1 LYIYRKYKL
10 AGNMQTLDRS
20 WQNWIGENLARGCAQ
35 NEMLTAMVKAGI
47 SQETALHNLANYSG
61 TVQVTDSVNKPSN
74 QAANPIGAK
83 AAVAQSGSYV
93 QEASYLFQYEN
104 AIVTKDGQHIQVAMR
119 ITAPDVVLLD
129 NFMTHEECDA
139 FCELS
144 KSTLTK
150 STVVDDATGAHVGH
164 EHRTSMG
171 TYFTLGQNDL
181 VKKIEARIAEI
192 TGTPV
197 PNGEGIQILNYAGG
211 GEYRPHFD
219 YFPDNAGGRV
229 HTAHGGQRTITV
241 IMYLNDVKA
250 GGATVLPEINLS
262 VYPKKGSALYFSY
275 VNSVGQ
281 VDPST
286 LHGGSPVVEG
296 EKWIATKWI
305 RERVYA

>member
-1 LYIYRKYKL
+1 
-10 AGNMQTLDRS
+10 MFQH
-20 WQNWIGENLARGCAQ
+20 EN
-35 NEMLTAMVKAGI
+35 T
-47 SQETALHNLANYSG
+47 
-61 TVQVTDSVNKPSN
+61 
-74 QAANPIGAK
+74 
-83 AAVAQSGSYV
+83 
-93 QEASYLFQYEN
+93 
-104 AIVTKDGQHIQVAMR
+104 IVTQDGQQIQVAMR
-119 ITAPDVVLLD
+119 VTAPDVVLLD
-129 NFMTHEECDA
+129 NFMTHDECDA

-219 YFPDNAGGRV
+219 YFPDNTGGRV
-229 HTAHGGQRTITV
+229 HTAKGGQRTITV

-250 GGATVLPEINLS
+250 GGATVLPDINLS
-262 VYPKKGSALYFSY
+262 VYPKRDLRCTFRTSIQRVKLIRQHCMEGHPSLMVRNGLQQSGY
-275 VNSVGQ
+275 VSGFTL
-281 VDPST
+281 ST
-286 LHGGSPVVEG
+286 YPFKNHFKSLFQPVARQYIQRCSPAV
-296 EKWIATKWI
+296 
-305 RERVYA
+305 

>member
-1 LYIYRKYKL
+1 
-10 AGNMQTLDRS
+10 MQTLDKA
-20 WQNWIGENLARGCAQ
+20 WQNWINENFARGCTYEA
-35 NEMLTAMVKAGI
+35 MLADMVKAGI
-47 SQETALHNLANYSG
+47 ANDVAVFNLNNRSQTPNAIDTG
-61 TVQVTDSVNKPSN
+61 VSN
-74 QAANPIGAK
+74 QQGGP
-83 AAVAQSGSYV
+83 YE
-93 QEASYLFQYEN
+93 QEASYLFQHDN
-104 AIVTKDGQHIQVAMR
+104 TIVTQDGQQIQVAMR
-119 ITAPDVVLLD
+119 VTAPDVVLLD
-129 NFMTHEECDA
+129 NFMTHDECDA

-150 STVVDDATGAHVGH
+150 STVVDDTTGAHVGH

-171 TYFTLGQNDL
+171 TYFSLGQNDL
-181 VKKIEARIAEI
+181 VKRIEARIAEI

-197 PNGEGIQILNYAGG
+197 PNGEGIQILNYASG

-219 YFPDNAGGRV
+219 YFPDNTGGRI
-229 HTAHGGQRTITV
+229 HTAKSGQRTITV

-250 GGATVLPEINLS
+250 GGATVLPDINLS

-275 VNSVGQ
+275 FNSKGQ

-286 LHGGSPVVEG
+286 LHGGAPVVDG

>member
-1 LYIYRKYKL
+1 MQKL
-10 AGNMQTLDRS
+10 DKA
-20 WQNWIGENLARGCAQ
+20 WQDWIGENILRGCSRSV
-35 NEMLTAMVKAGI
+35 MLKDMLKAGI
-47 SQETALHNLANYSG
+47 TEDIALFNLANYVSTG
-61 TVQVTDSVNKPSN
+61 
-74 QAANPIGAK
+74 
-83 AAVAQSGSYV
+83 AAVNSSPSISSPLGSQTAVNGDFV

-104 AIVTKDGQHIQVAMR
+104 SITTKDGQHIQVAMR
-119 ITAPDVVLLD
+119 VTKPDVVLLD
-129 NFMTHEECDA
+129 NFMTHDECDA

-150 STVVDDATGAHVGH
+150 STVVDDATGDSVNH
-164 EHRTSMG
+164 EHRISLG

-181 VKKIEARIAEI
+181 VKKIEARISEV

-197 PNGEGIQILNYAGG
+197 PHGEGIQILNYAGG

-219 YFPDNAGGRV
+219 YFPDNTGGRV
-229 HTAHGGQRTITV
+229 HTAHGGQRIMTV
-241 IMYLNDVKA
+241 IMYLNDVTA
-250 GGATVLPEINLS
+250 GGATILPDINLS

-275 VNSVGQ
+275 FNSKGQ

-286 LHGGSPVVEG
+286 LHGGAPVIAG

>member
-1 LYIYRKYKL
+1 MQKL
-10 AGNMQTLDRS
+10 DKA
-20 WQNWIGENLARGCAQ
+20 WQDWIGENILRGCSRSV
-35 NEMLTAMVKAGI
+35 MLKDMLKAGI
-47 SQETALHNLANYSG
+47 TEDTALFNLANYVSTG
-61 TVQVTDSVNKPSN
+61 TAVNSSPSISSPLGS
-74 QAANPIGAK
+74 QT
-83 AAVAQSGSYV
+83 AVNGDFV

-104 AIVTKDGQHIQVAMR
+104 SITTKDGQHIQVAMR
-119 ITAPDVVLLD
+119 VTKPDVVLLD
-129 NFMTHEECDA
+129 NFMTHDECDA

-150 STVVDDATGAHVGH
+150 STVVDDATGDSVNH
-164 EHRTSMG
+164 EHRISLG

-181 VKKIEARIAEI
+181 VKKIEARISEV

-197 PNGEGIQILNYAGG
+197 PHGEGIQILNYAGG

-219 YFPDNAGGRV
+219 YFPDNTGGRV
-229 HTAHGGQRTITV
+229 HTAHGGQRIMTV
-241 IMYLNDVKA
+241 IMYLNDVTA
-250 GGATVLPEINLS
+250 GGATILPDINLS

-275 VNSVGQ
+275 FNSKGQ

-286 LHGGSPVVEG
+286 LHGGAPVIEG

>member
-1 LYIYRKYKL
+1 MQKL
-10 AGNMQTLDRS
+10 DKA
-20 WQNWIGENLARGCAQ
+20 WQDWIGENILRGCSRSV
-35 NEMLTAMVKAGI
+35 MLKDMLKAGI
-47 SQETALHNLANYSG
+47 TEDTALFNLANYVSTG
-61 TVQVTDSVNKPSN
+61 
-74 QAANPIGAK
+74 
-83 AAVAQSGSYV
+83 AAVNSSPSISSPLGSQTAVNGDFV

-104 AIVTKDGQHIQVAMR
+104 SITTKDGQHIQVAMR
-119 ITAPDVVLLD
+119 VTKPDVVLLD
-129 NFMTHEECDA
+129 NFMTHDECDA

-150 STVVDDATGAHVGH
+150 STVVDDATGDSVNH
-164 EHRTSMG
+164 EHRISLG

-181 VKKIEARIAEI
+181 VKKIEARISEV

-197 PNGEGIQILNYAGG
+197 PHGEGIQILNYAGG

-219 YFPDNAGGRV
+219 YFPDNTGGRV
-229 HTAHGGQRTITV
+229 HTAHGGQRIMTV
-241 IMYLNDVKA
+241 IMYLNDVTA
-250 GGATVLPEINLS
+250 GGATILPDINLS

-275 VNSVGQ
+275 FNSKGQ

-286 LHGGSPVVEG
+286 LHGGAPVIAG

>member
-1 LYIYRKYKL
+1 
-10 AGNMQTLDRS
+10 MQTLDKA
-20 WQNWIGENLARGCAQ
+20 WQNWINENVARGCAY
-35 NEMLTAMVKAGI
+35 EAMLADMLKAGI
-47 SQETALHNLANYSG
+47 AKDVAVFNLNNRSNA
-61 TVQVTDSVNKPSN
+61 TSVADQGVSN
-74 QAANPIGAK
+74 QQGGP
-83 AAVAQSGSYV
+83 YE
-93 QEASYLFQYEN
+93 QEASYLFQHDN
-104 AIVTKDGQHIQVAMR
+104 TIVTQDGQQIQVAMR
-119 ITAPDVVLLD
+119 VTKPDVVLLD
-129 NFMTHEECDA
+129 NFMTHDECDA

-192 TGTPV
+192 TGTPA

-219 YFPDNAGGRV
+219 YFPDNTGGRV
-229 HTAHGGQRTITV
+229 HTAKGGQRTITV

-250 GGATVLPEINLS
+250 GGATVLPDINLS

-275 VNSVGQ
+275 VNSKGQ

-286 LHGGSPVVEG
+286 LHGGSPVVDG

-305 RERVYA
+305 RERIYV

>member
-1 LYIYRKYKL
+1 
-10 AGNMQTLDRS
+10 MQTLDKA
-20 WQNWIGENLARGCAQ
+20 WQNWINENTARGCTYEA
-35 NEMLTAMVKAGI
+35 MLADMVKAGI
-47 SQETALHNLANYSG
+47 ANDVAVFNLDNRSNA
-61 TVQVTDSVNKPSN
+61 TSVADQGVSN
-74 QAANPIGAK
+74 QQG
-83 AAVAQSGSYV
+83 GSYE
-93 QEASYLFQYEN
+93 QEASYLFQHDN
-104 AIVTKDGQHIQVAMR
+104 TIVTQDGQHIQVAMR
-119 ITAPDVVLLD
+119 VSAPDVVLLD
-129 NFMTHEECDA
+129 NFMTHDECDA

-192 TGTPV
+192 TGTHV

-219 YFPDNAGGRV
+219 YFPDNTGGRV
-229 HTAHGGQRTITV
+229 HTAKGGQRTITV

-250 GGATVLPEINLS
+250 GGATVLPDIKLS

-275 VNSVGQ
+275 FNSKGQ

-286 LHGGSPVVEG
+286 LHGGSPVIDG

-305 RERVYA
+305 RERAYT

>member
-1 LYIYRKYKL
+1 
-10 AGNMQTLDRS
+10 MQTLDKA
-20 WQNWIGENLARGCAQ
+20 WQNWINENVARGCAY
-35 NEMLTAMVKAGI
+35 EAMLADMLKAGI
-47 SQETALHNLANYSG
+47 AKDVAVFNLNNRSNA
-61 TVQVTDSVNKPSN
+61 TSVADQGVSN
-74 QAANPIGAK
+74 QQGGP
-83 AAVAQSGSYV
+83 YE
-93 QEASYLFQYEN
+93 QEASYLFQHDN
-104 AIVTKDGQHIQVAMR
+104 TIVTQDGQQIQVAMR
-119 ITAPDVVLLD
+119 VTKPDVVLLD
-129 NFMTHEECDA
+129 NFMTHDECDA

-219 YFPDNAGGRV
+219 YFPDNTGGRV
-229 HTAHGGQRTITV
+229 HTAKGGQRTITV

-250 GGATVLPEINLS
+250 GGATVLPDINLS

-275 VNSVGQ
+275 VNSKGQ

-286 LHGGSPVVEG
+286 LHGGSPVVDG

-305 RERVYA
+305 RERIYV

>member
-1 LYIYRKYKL
+1 
-10 AGNMQTLDRS
+10 MQILDTA
-20 WQNWIGENLARGCAQ
+20 WQNWINENFARGCLYEA
-35 NEMLTAMVKAGI
+35 MLADMVKAGI
-47 SQETALHNLANYSG
+47 AQDVAVFNLKNRAGKAISSDEG
-61 TVQVTDSVNKPSN
+61 VSN
-74 QAANPIGAK
+74 QQGGP
-83 AAVAQSGSYV
+83 YE
-93 QEASYLFQYEN
+93 QEASYLFQHDN
-104 AIVTKDGQHIQVAMR
+104 TIVTQDGQHIQVAMR
-119 ITAPDVVLLD
+119 LTAPDVVLLD
-129 NFMTHEECDA
+129 NFMTHDECDA
-139 FCELS
+139 FCALS

-150 STVVDDATGAHVGH
+150 SNVVDDATGAHVGH
-164 EHRTSMG
+164 EHRTSLG

-219 YFPDNAGGRV
+219 YFPDNTGGRV
-229 HTAHGGQRTITV
+229 HTAKSGQRTITV

-250 GGATVLPEINLS
+250 GGATVLPDIKLS

-275 VNSVGQ
+275 VNSKGQ

>member
-1 LYIYRKYKL
+1 
-10 AGNMQTLDRS
+10 MQTLDKA
-20 WQNWIGENLARGCAQ
+20 WQNWINENFARGCTYEA
-35 NEMLTAMVKAGI
+35 MLADMVKAGI
-47 SQETALHNLANYSG
+47 ANDVAVFNLNNRSETPNAIDTG
-61 TVQVTDSVNKPSN
+61 VSN
-74 QAANPIGAK
+74 QQG
-83 AAVAQSGSYV
+83 GTYE
-93 QEASYLFQYEN
+93 QEASYLFQHDN
-104 AIVTKDGQHIQVAMR
+104 TIVTQDGQQIQVAMR
-119 ITAPDVVLLD
+119 VTAPDVVLLD
-129 NFMTHEECDA
+129 NFMTHDECDA

-171 TYFTLGQNDL
+171 TYFSLGQNDL
-181 VKKIEARIAEI
+181 VKRIEARIAEI

-197 PNGEGIQILNYAGG
+197 PNGEGIQILNYASG

-219 YFPDNAGGRV
+219 YFPDNTGGRI
-229 HTAHGGQRTITV
+229 HTAKSGQRTITV

-250 GGATVLPEINLS
+250 GGATVLPDINLS

-275 VNSVGQ
+275 FNSKGQ

-286 LHGGSPVVEG
+286 LHGGAPVVDG

>member
-1 LYIYRKYKL
+1 MQKL
-10 AGNMQTLDRS
+10 DKA
-20 WQNWIGENLARGCAQ
+20 WQDWIGENMLRGCSRDI
-35 NEMLTAMVKAGI
+35 MLKDMLKAGI
-47 SQETALHNLANYSG
+47 AKDTAMFNLTNFVPVAGISTGAGTGVQTAVESG
-61 TVQVTDSVNKPSN
+61 D
-74 QAANPIGAK
+74 
-83 AAVAQSGSYV
+83 YV
-93 QEASYLFQYEN
+93 QEASYLFQFEN
-104 AIVTKDGQHIQVAMR
+104 SIVTKDGQHIQVAMR
-119 ITAPDVVLLD
+119 VSKPDVVLLD

-150 STVVDDATGAHVGH
+150 STVVDDATGDSVNH
-164 EHRTSMG
+164 EHRISLG

-181 VKKIEARIAEI
+181 VKKIETRIAEV

-229 HTAHGGQRTITV
+229 HTAHGGQRIMTV

-250 GGATVLPEINLS
+250 GGATILPDINLS

-275 VNSVGQ
+275 FNSKGQ
-281 VDPST
+281 VDPTT
-286 LHGGSPVVEG
+286 LHGGAPVVEG

>member
-1 LYIYRKYKL
+1 MQKL
-10 AGNMQTLDRS
+10 DKA
-20 WQNWIGENLARGCAQ
+20 WQDWIGENILRGCSR
-35 NEMLTAMVKAGI
+35 NMMLKDMLKAGI
-47 SQETALHNLANYSG
+47 AEDTALFNLANFVPAGGKADANQNLASQLSVSG
-61 TVQVTDSVNKPSN
+61 GQASV
-74 QAANPIGAK
+74 
-83 AAVAQSGSYV
+83 QSGDYV

-104 AIVTKDGQHIQVAMR
+104 SIVTKDGQRIQVAMR
-119 ITAPDVVLLD
+119 VSKPDVVLLD

-150 STVVDDATGAHVGH
+150 STVVDDATGDSVNH
-164 EHRTSMG
+164 EHRISLG

-181 VKKIEARIAEI
+181 VKKIETRIAEV

-219 YFPDNAGGRV
+219 YFPDNTGGRV
-229 HTAHGGQRTITV
+229 HTAHGGQRIMTV

-250 GGATVLPEINLS
+250 GGATVLPDINLS

-275 VNSVGQ
+275 FNSKGQ

-286 LHGGSPVVEG
+286 LHGGAPVVEG

>member
-1 LYIYRKYKL
+1 MQKL
-10 AGNMQTLDRS
+10 DKA
-20 WQNWIGENLARGCAQ
+20 WQDWIGENMLRGCSRDI
-35 NEMLTAMVKAGI
+35 MLKDMLKAGI
-47 SQETALHNLANYSG
+47 AKDTAMFNLTNFVPVARISTGAGTDVQTAVESG
-61 TVQVTDSVNKPSN
+61 D
-74 QAANPIGAK
+74 
-83 AAVAQSGSYV
+83 YV
-93 QEASYLFQYEN
+93 QEASYLFQFEN
-104 AIVTKDGQHIQVAMR
+104 SIVTKDGQHIQVAMR
-119 ITAPDVVLLD
+119 VSKPDVVLLD

-150 STVVDDATGAHVGH
+150 STVVDDATGDSVNH
-164 EHRTSMG
+164 EHRISLG

-181 VKKIEARIAEI
+181 VKKIETRIAEV

-219 YFPDNAGGRV
+219 YFPDNTGGRV
-229 HTAHGGQRTITV
+229 HTAKSGQRTITV

-250 GGATVLPEINLS
+250 GGATVLPDINLS

-275 VNSVGQ
+275 VNSKGQ
-281 VDPST
+281 VDPLT

-305 RERVYA
+305 REREYA

>member
-1 LYIYRKYKL
+1 
-10 AGNMQTLDRS
+10 MQILDKP
-20 WQNWIGENLARGCAQ
+20 WQNWINENFARGCAY
-35 NEMLTAMVKAGI
+35 EAMLADMLKAGI
-47 SQETALHNLANYSG
+47 AKDVAVFNLNNRSESALTLIEG
-61 TVQVTDSVNKPSN
+61 TSN
-74 QAANPIGAK
+74 QQDGP
-83 AAVAQSGSYV
+83 YE
-93 QEASYLFQYEN
+93 QEASYLFQHDN
-104 AIVTKDGQHIQVAMR
+104 TIVTQDGQQIQVAMR

-150 STVVDDATGAHVGH
+150 STVVDDITGASVGH

-219 YFPDNAGGRV
+219 YFPDNSGGRV
-229 HTAHGGQRTITV
+229 HTAKSGQRTITV

-275 VNSVGQ
+275 FNSKGQ
-281 VDPST
+281 VDPAT
-286 LHGGSPVVEG
+286 LHGGSPVIDG

-305 RERVYA
+305 RERAYA

>member
-1 LYIYRKYKL
+1 
-10 AGNMQTLDRS
+10 MQILDKA
-20 WQNWIGENLARGCAQ
+20 WQNWINENFARGCTFEA
-35 NEMLTAMVKAGI
+35 MLTDMVKAGI
-47 SQETALHNLANYSG
+47 SQDVAVFNLNNRTQTAT
-61 TVQVTDSVNKPSN
+61 TVDDGVPN
-74 QAANPIGAK
+74 Q
-83 AAVAQSGSYV
+83 QSGPYE
-93 QEASYLFQYEN
+93 QEASYLFQHDN
-104 AIVTKDGQHIQVAMR
+104 IIVTQDGQQIQVAMR
-119 ITAPDVVLLD
+119 VTAPDVVLLD

-150 STVVDDATGAHVGH
+150 STVVDDVTGAHVGH

-197 PNGEGIQILNYAGG
+197 PNGEGIQILNYADG

-219 YFPDNAGGRV
+219 YFPNSAGGRA
-229 HTAHGGQRTITV
+229 HTAKSGQRTITV

-250 GGATVLPEINLS
+250 GGATVLPDIKLS

-275 VNSVGQ
+275 VNSKGQ
-281 VDPST
+281 VDPLT
-286 LHGGSPVVEG
+286 LHGGSPVVDG

>member
-1 LYIYRKYKL
+1 MQKL
-10 AGNMQTLDRS
+10 DKA
-20 WQNWIGENLARGCAQ
+20 WQDWIGENMLRGCSRDV
-35 NEMLTAMVKAGI
+35 MLKDMVKAGI
-47 SQETALHNLANYSG
+47 AADTALFNLTNFVPVAGISTDAGTGAQTAVESG
-61 TVQVTDSVNKPSN
+61 N
-74 QAANPIGAK
+74 
-83 AAVAQSGSYV
+83 YV
-93 QEASYLFQYEN
+93 QEASYLFQFEN
-104 AIVTKDGQHIQVAMR
+104 SIVTKDGQHIQVAMR
-119 ITAPDVVLLD
+119 VSKPDVVLLD

-150 STVVDDATGAHVGH
+150 STVVDDATGDSVNH
-164 EHRTSMG
+164 EHRISLG
-171 TYFTLGQNDL
+171 TYFTLGQNEL
-181 VKKIEARIAEI
+181 VKKIEARIAEV

-229 HTAHGGQRTITV
+229 HTAHGGQRIITV
-241 IMYLNDVKA
+241 IMYLNDVKT
-250 GGATVLPEINLS
+250 GGATVLPDINLS

-275 VNSVGQ
+275 FNSKGQ

-286 LHGGSPVVEG
+286 LHGGAPVVEG

-305 RERVYA
+305 REREYT

>member
-1 LYIYRKYKL
+1 
-10 AGNMQTLDRS
+10 MQILDTA
-20 WQNWIGENLARGCAQ
+20 WQNWINENFARGCLYEA
-35 NEMLTAMVKAGI
+35 MLADMVKAGI
-47 SQETALHNLANYSG
+47 AQDVAVFNLKNRAGKAISSDEG
-61 TVQVTDSVNKPSN
+61 VSN
-74 QAANPIGAK
+74 QQG
-83 AAVAQSGSYV
+83 GSYE
-93 QEASYLFQYEN
+93 QEASYLFQHDN
-104 AIVTKDGQHIQVAMR
+104 TIVTQDGQHIQVAMR
-119 ITAPDVVLLD
+119 LTAPDVVLLD
-129 NFMTHEECDA
+129 NFMTHDECDA
-139 FCELS
+139 FCALS

-150 STVVDDATGAHVGH
+150 SNVVDDATGAHVGH
-164 EHRTSMG
+164 EHRTSLG

-192 TGTPV
+192 TGTSV

-219 YFPDNAGGRV
+219 YFPDNTGGRV
-229 HTAHGGQRTITV
+229 HTAKSGQRTITV

-250 GGATVLPEINLS
+250 GGATVLPDIKLS

-275 VNSVGQ
+275 VNSKGQ

>member
-1 LYIYRKYKL
+1 MQKL
-10 AGNMQTLDRS
+10 DTA
-20 WQNWIGENLARGCAQ
+20 WQNWINENFARGCTYEA
-35 NEMLTAMVKAGI
+35 MLADMVKAGV
-47 SQETALHNLANYSG
+47 TRDVAVFNLDNRSA
-61 TVQVTDSVNKPSN
+61 TVGASAEGVSN
-74 QAANPIGAK
+74 Q
-83 AAVAQSGSYV
+83 QSGPYE
-93 QEASYLFQYEN
+93 QEASYLFQHEN
-104 AIVTKDGQHIQVAMR
+104 TIVTQDGQHIQVAMR
-119 ITAPDVVLLD
+119 VTAPDVVLLD
-129 NFMTHEECDA
+129 NFMTHDECDA

-150 STVVDDATGAHVGH
+150 STVVDDVTGGHVGH
-164 EHRTSMG
+164 EHRTSLG

-219 YFPDNAGGRV
+219 YFPDNTGGRV
-229 HTAHGGQRTITV
+229 HTAKSGQRTITV

-250 GGATVLPEINLS
+250 GGATVLPDIKLS

-275 VNSVGQ
+275 VNSKGQ

-305 RERVYA
+305 RERVYV

>member
-1 LYIYRKYKL
+1 MQKL
-10 AGNMQTLDRS
+10 DKA
-20 WQNWIGENLARGCAQ
+20 WQDWIGENMLRGCSRDV
-35 NEMLTAMVKAGI
+35 MLKDMLKAGI
-47 SQETALHNLANYSG
+47 AKDTAMFNLTNFVPVAGISTGAGTDVQTAVESG
-61 TVQVTDSVNKPSN
+61 D
-74 QAANPIGAK
+74 
-83 AAVAQSGSYV
+83 YV
-93 QEASYLFQYEN
+93 QEASYLFQFEN
-104 AIVTKDGQHIQVAMR
+104 SIVTKDGQHIQVAMR
-119 ITAPDVVLLD
+119 VSKPDVVLLD

-150 STVVDDATGAHVGH
+150 STVVDDATGDSVNH
-164 EHRTSMG
+164 EHRISLG

-181 VKKIEARIAEI
+181 VKKIETRIAEV

-229 HTAHGGQRTITV
+229 HTAHGGQRIMTV

-250 GGATVLPEINLS
+250 GGATILPDINLS

-275 VNSVGQ
+275 FNSKGQ
-281 VDPST
+281 VDPTT
-286 LHGGSPVVEG
+286 LHGGAPVVEG

>member
-1 LYIYRKYKL
+1 
-10 AGNMQTLDRS
+10 MQTLDKS
-20 WQNWIGENLARGCAQ
+20 WQKWIGENLARGCAQ
-35 NEMLTAMVKAGI
+35 TDMLTVMVKAGI
-47 SQETALHNLANYSG
+47 AADTALFNLAHFSAASTSKASPG
-61 TVQVTDSVNKPSN
+61 QAMNKS
-74 QAANPIGAK
+74 ANPTGAK
-83 AAVAQSGSYV
+83 AAVTQSGDYV

-119 ITAPDVVLLD
+119 IAAPDVVLLD

-139 FCELS
+139 VCELS

-150 STVVDDATGAHVGH
+150 SMVVDDATGAHVGH

-197 PNGEGIQILNYAGG
+197 PNGEGIQILNYVGG

-229 HTAHGGQRTITV
+229 HTAKGGQRIITV

-250 GGATVLPEINLS
+250 GGATVLPDINLS

-275 VNSVGQ
+275 FNSIGQ

-286 LHGGSPVVEG
+286 LHGGSPVVDG

>member
-1 LYIYRKYKL
+1 
-10 AGNMQTLDRS
+10 MQILDKP
-20 WQNWIGENLARGCAQ
+20 WQNWINENFARGCAY
-35 NEMLTAMVKAGI
+35 EAMLADMLKAGI
-47 SQETALHNLANYSG
+47 AKDVAVFNLNNRSDSALVLTEG
-61 TVQVTDSVNKPSN
+61 TSN
-74 QAANPIGAK
+74 QQDGP
-83 AAVAQSGSYV
+83 YE
-93 QEASYLFQYEN
+93 QEASYLFQHDN
-104 AIVTKDGQHIQVAMR
+104 TIVTQDGQQIQVAMR

-129 NFMTHEECDA
+129 NFMTDEECDA

-150 STVVDDATGAHVGH
+150 STVVDDITGASVGH

-219 YFPDNAGGRV
+219 YFPDNSGGRV
-229 HTAHGGQRTITV
+229 HTAKSGQRTITV

-275 VNSVGQ
+275 FNSKGQ
-281 VDPST
+281 VDPAT
-286 LHGGSPVVEG
+286 LHGGSPVIDG

>member
-1 LYIYRKYKL
+1 MQKL
-10 AGNMQTLDRS
+10 DKA
-20 WQNWIGENLARGCAQ
+20 WQDWIGENMLRGCSRDI
-35 NEMLTAMVKAGI
+35 MLKDMLKAGI
-47 SQETALHNLANYSG
+47 AKDTAMFNLTNFVPVARISTGAGTDVQTAVESG
-61 TVQVTDSVNKPSN
+61 D
-74 QAANPIGAK
+74 
-83 AAVAQSGSYV
+83 YV
-93 QEASYLFQYEN
+93 QEASYLFQFEN
-104 AIVTKDGQHIQVAMR
+104 SIVTKDGQHIQVAMR
-119 ITAPDVVLLD
+119 VSKPDVVLLD
-129 NFMTHEECDA
+129 NFMTHDECDA

-150 STVVDDATGAHVGH
+150 STVVDDATGDSVNH
-164 EHRTSMG
+164 EHRISLG

-181 VKKIEARIAEI
+181 VKKIETRIAEV

-229 HTAHGGQRTITV
+229 HTAHGGQRIMTV

-250 GGATVLPEINLS
+250 GGATILPDINLS

-275 VNSVGQ
+275 FNSKGQ
-281 VDPST
+281 VDPTT
-286 LHGGSPVVEG
+286 LHGGAPVVEG